1 MCVVILFTTLKYPT
15 KTQSLIWF
23 KRRKK
28 VRPSEI
34 ADELDVSRAFVSKS
48 QRIAKQRIKRL
59 MEHAASINRVELT
72 KVSPAQGFAFG
83 YCPSHDAK
91 TYITYSPKIGV
102 QVWLEH
108 TGECVNCSQ
117 NKECERILRALADDW
132 GLRISEDAPP
142 TLKAKRLFEAIMG
155 ELKWEV

>member
-1 MCVVILFTTLKYPT
+1 MVILFTTLKYPT

-28 VRPSEI
+28 VKPSEI
-34 ADELDVSRAFVSKS
+34 AEELEVSRAFISKS

-59 MEHAASINRVELT
+59 LEHAASINRVELT
-72 KVSPAQGFAFG
+72 KVSATQGFAFG
-83 YCPSHDAK
+83 YCPGHDAN

-102 QVWLEH
+102 QVWLDH
-108 TGECVNCSQ
+108 TGDCGSCSQ
-117 NKECERILRALADDW
+117 NQECERILRALAEDW
-132 GLRISEDAPP
+132 GIEISHDTSP

-155 ELKWEV
+155 ELKWQA